1 MQFALNEKVFNKKP
15 LEQNRI
21 EPDSPQKDGL
31 EQDSLE
37 QDSFEQGLMKPRLA
51 RYNSRNQHQAHAR
64 IQFYATQVQRFLTEI
79 NQIILDKDQQ
89 TKLALCSLFSG
100 GHVLFEDLPGLGKTT
115 LSSALSHLAGLKF
128 QRIQFTNDMLAS
140 DVIGINMFNQK
151 EHQFEFKQ
159 GPIFTQI
166 LLADEI
172 NRCSPKTQSALLEA
186 MEEGIVTVDGVR
198 YQLPQPFWVIA
209 TQNPLFQSGTYA
221 LPESQLDRFLMRLS
235 LGYPSRQAE
244 KILLQQDSRHS
255 LISTLQHIFTEHE
268 VLEIQQL
275 CQSVKMAE
283 LVLEYILD
291 LANETR
297 KGRHGLSTRGVLALK
312 KAAQSYAFI
321 EQRHFVTVDDVQA
334 VFVAVTS
341 HRIGLDA
348 VETQQLMQRV
358 AVQG

>member
-1 MQFALNEKVFNKKP
+1 MNKVQKQPLSETENQLKEK
-15 LEQNRI
+15 I
-21 EPDSPQKDGL
+21 T
-31 EQDSLE
+31 
-37 QDSFEQGLMKPRLA
+37 
-51 RYNSRNQHQAHAR
+51 
-64 IQFYATQVQRFLTEI
+64 FYADKIDLFLNQI
-79 NQIILDKDQQ
+79 NQIILDKDHQ
-89 TKLALCSLFSG
+89 TKLALCSLLSG

-115 LSSALSHLAGLKF
+115 LSSALSHLAGLQF

-186 MEEGIVTVDGVR
+186 MEEGIVTVDGER
-198 YQLPQPFWVIA
+198 YHLPKPFWVIA

-235 LGYPSRQAE
+235 LGYPSRHAE
-244 KILLQQDSRHS
+244 KILLQQNTRQS
-255 LISTLQHIFTEHE
+255 LISTLTHIFSEQD

-275 CQSVKMAE
+275 CQSVAVGD
-283 LVLEYILD
+283 LVLDYILD

-312 KAAQSYAFI
+312 KAAQSHAFI
-321 EQRHFVTVDDVQA
+321 EKRSFVTVDDVQA
-334 VFVAVTS
+334 VFVAVS
-341 HRIGLDA
+341 AHRIGLG
-348 VETQQLMQRV
+348 ETETLHLMQRV
-358 AVQG
+358 DVQG